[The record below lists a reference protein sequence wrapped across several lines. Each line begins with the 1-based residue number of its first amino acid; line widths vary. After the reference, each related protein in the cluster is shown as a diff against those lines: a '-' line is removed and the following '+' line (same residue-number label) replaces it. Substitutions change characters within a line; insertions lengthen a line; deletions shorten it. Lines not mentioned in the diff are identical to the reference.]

1 MTTDNLPKKWIKTK
15 LGTLIELKYG
25 KSLAAHSR
33 DGIGFDV
40 FGSNGVVGKH
50 STALVNTHGLIVGR
64 KGSHGVVNKSIAPF
78 FPIDT
83 TYYVDEF
90 HQQPINFW
98 FYYLTLLPLTR
109 LNRSTAIPGLNRD
122 DAYDLDIMLPSINE
136 QKIIAD
142 KLDDLLARVE
152 NIKTRLENIPEI
164 LKKFRQSV
172 LSAAVSGELTEEWRK
187 ENESPFD
194 LWKSGILNDFI
205 QKPSYGS
212 SSKSQSEGEIPVL
225 RMGNLQRG
233 EIDWTDLVYTSDPKE
248 IEKYTLAS
256 GDVLF
261 NRTNS
266 PELVG
271 KTSIYRGERNAIYAG
286 YLIRVKVKDSLNSDF
301 LNYHLN
307 SPQAKEYCLSVKS
320 DGVSQSNINAK
331 KLSEYPIA
339 VPPYSE
345 QLEIVNKL
353 ESFFHYIDN
362 LEKKSTN
369 AILYINSLS
378 QSILAKAFRG
388 ELTAQWREE
397 NPDLISGINS
407 AEALL
412 EKITAEKLATGT
424 VKKRAKKSIH

>member
-1 MTTDNLPKKWIKTK
+1 MAGDILFSHINSPVHLGKTA
-15 LGTLIELKYG
+15 IY
-25 KSLAAHSR
+25 
-33 DGIGFDV
+33 D
-40 FGSNGVVGKH
+40 GKH
-50 STALVNTHGLIVGR
+50 QLFHGINLLRIVVDRRLI
-64 KGSHGVVNKSIAPF
+64 
-78 FPIDT
+78 
-83 TYYVDEF
+83 
-90 HQQPINFW
+90 
-98 FYYLTLLPLTR
+98 
-109 LNRSTAIPGLNRD
+109 
-122 DAYDLDIMLPSINE
+122 LPSILNYHCKYIRALGDFSAEAQHAVNQSSLNQKKLGSFNIPLPPLAE

-152 NIKTRLENIPEI
+152 SIKTRLENIPEI

-172 LSAAVSGELTEEWRK
+172 LSAAVSGKLTEEWRK

-331 KLSEYPIA
+331 KLSEYPIS

-345 QLEIVNKL
+345 QLAIINKL
-353 ESFFHYIDN
+353 ENFFYYIDN
-362 LEKKSTN
+362 IERKSTN
-369 AILYINSLS
+369 TMLYINNLT

-397 NPDLISGINS
+397 NPELISGLNS

-412 EKITAEKLATGT
+412 EKITAEKLAAGT
-424 VKKRAKKSIH
+424 VKKRAKKTSH